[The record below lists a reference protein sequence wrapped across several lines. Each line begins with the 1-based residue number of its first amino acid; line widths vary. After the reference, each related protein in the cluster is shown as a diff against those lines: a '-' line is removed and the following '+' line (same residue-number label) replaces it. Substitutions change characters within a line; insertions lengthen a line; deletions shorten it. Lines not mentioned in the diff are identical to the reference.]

1 MCAASSCGMSL
12 WYSTEMAKLLDGRKV
27 RDDILEGLSRQIAGL
42 SEKPCLSIIQVGSRE
57 ESNTYIGQ
65 KIKFG
70 TEIGIDVRHIH
81 FAEDVSQKEVVL
93 RISELNGDSRIHG
106 ILLQLPLPPHLNK
119 EILIESIHPQKDVD
133 GLTSSNMKHLLSGE
147 EGIIPATAKGVLL
160 LLRHYGIALSGK
172 KALVIGASVLV
183 GKPIALTL
191 LNNDATV
198 TIANS
203 KSGDIAELSKA
214 SDIVI
219 VAAGSPK
226 LVTKEYVC
234 AGQTIID
241 VGISSVIQDGK
252 RTLVGDVD
260 FEEVS
265 KIVDAITPVPG
276 GVGPMTI
283 ACLFENLFEAYRLQ
297 KKL

>member
-226 LVTKEYVC
+226 LVTKEYVR

-241 VGISSVIQDGK
+241 VGISSVMHDGK

-260 FEEVS
+260 FDEVS

-283 ACLFENLFEAYRLQ
+283 ACLFENLLEAHRLQ